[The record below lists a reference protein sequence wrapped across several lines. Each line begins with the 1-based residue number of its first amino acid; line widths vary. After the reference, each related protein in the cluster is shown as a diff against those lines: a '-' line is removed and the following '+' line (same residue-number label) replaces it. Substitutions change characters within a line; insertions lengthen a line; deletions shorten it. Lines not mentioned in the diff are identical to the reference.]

1 MMNSNDNESILLDAW
16 IDRVGIGRTAALELI
31 EWLGIVPAAVPIP
44 GSADRAAVLT
54 ADQREAM
61 DRALVE
67 AVAQQQPPEARP
79 AATFDSLTVAR
90 VLMESSRDGLPL
102 RHDLLAALLAVDPA
116 NAEAI
121 HAEALAYGFRL
132 RRLGQRP
139 GKASD
144 PNRPADRRPWLAVM
158 LRP

>member
-1 MMNSNDNESILLDAW
+1 MNSTYTETIPLDDW
-16 IDRVGIGRTAALELI
+16 IDRVGIDRPAALELI
-31 EWLGIVPAAVPIP
+31 EWLGIVPAAVQLP
-44 GSADRAAVLT
+44 GSADVAAVLT
-54 ADQREAM
+54 PDQRETL

-67 AVAQQQPPEARP
+67 AVVQQQPPEAQP
-79 AATFDSLTVAR
+79 VAPLDGLTVVR
-90 VLMESSRDGLPL
+90 VLMESSRDGLSL
-102 RHDLLAALLAVDPA
+102 RHEVLAGLLGVDPA
-116 NAEAI
+116 NSEAI

-144 PNRPADRRPWLAVM
+144 SDRPADRRPWLAVM

>member
-1 MMNSNDNESILLDAW
+1 MDSNYNEPIRLDEW

-31 EWLGIVPAAVPIP
+31 EWLGIVPAAVQIP
-44 GSADRAAVLT
+44 GSADVAAVLT
-54 ADQREAM
+54 AEQREAM

-67 AVAQQQPPEARP
+67 AVTQQQPSEAEP
-79 AATFDSLTVAR
+79 VAPLDGLTVAR

-102 RHDLLAALLAVDPA
+102 RHELLAGLLGVDPA
-116 NAEAI
+116 NPEAI

-139 GKASD
+139 GRASD

>member
-1 MMNSNDNESILLDAW
+1 MDITYNDPIRLDDW
-16 IDRVGIGRTAALELI
+16 IIRVGISRPAALELM
-31 EWLGIVPAAVPIP
+31 EWLGIVPAAVQLP
-44 GSADRAAVLT
+44 GSAAVAAVLT
-54 ADQREAM
+54 AEQREAM

-67 AVAQQQPPEARP
+67 AVVQQRATEAQPVAPL
-79 AATFDSLTVAR
+79 DGLTVAR
-90 VLMESSRDGLPL
+90 ALLESDRDGLPL

-116 NAEAI
+116 DVDAI

-132 RRLGQRP
+132 RRLGGRP

-158 LRP
+158 LKP

>member
-1 MMNSNDNESILLDAW
+1 MNSTDNDPIRLDDW
-16 IDRVGIGRTAALELI
+16 IDRVGISRPAALELI
-31 EWLGIVPAAVPIP
+31 EWLGIVPAAVQIP
-44 GSADRAAVLT
+44 GSADVAVALT
-54 ADQREAM
+54 AEQREVM

-67 AVAQQQPPEARP
+67 AVTQQRSTEAQPVAPIDGLA
-79 AATFDSLTVAR
+79 VAR

-102 RHDLLAALLAVDPA
+102 RHELLAALLAVDPA
-116 NAEAI
+116 DVEAI

-132 RRLGQRP
+132 RRLGGRP

-144 PNRPADRRPWLAVM
+144 PNRTADRRPWLAVM

>member
-1 MMNSNDNESILLDAW
+1 MNNTYNEPIRLDEW

-31 EWLGIVPAAVPIP
+31 EWLGIVPAAVQIP
-44 GSADRAAVLT
+44 GSADVAVVLT
-54 ADQREAM
+54 AEQREAM

-67 AVAQQQPPEARP
+67 AVAQQQPSEAEP
-79 AATFDSLTVAR
+79 VAPLDGLTVAR

-102 RHDLLAALLAVDPA
+102 RHELLAGLLSVDPA
-116 NAEAI
+116 NSEAI